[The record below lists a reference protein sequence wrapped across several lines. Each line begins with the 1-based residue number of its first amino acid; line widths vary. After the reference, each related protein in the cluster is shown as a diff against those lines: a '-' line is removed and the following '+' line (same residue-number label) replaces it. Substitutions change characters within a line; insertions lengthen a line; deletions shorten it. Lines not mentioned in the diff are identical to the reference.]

1 MRYMQEDIEVSVE
14 QELVQDLF
22 PATIPRS
29 DWYRTLCDVMEKIEA
44 ACGKLRQVRFRWRGG
59 GSCTVED
66 TVCATAGREVFVLS
80 KFNGK

>member
-1 MRYMQEDIEVSVE
+1 M
-14 QELVQDLF
+14 VQTQFVLPCGCGEIF
-22 PATIPRS
+22 EER
-29 DWYRTLCDVMEKIEA
+29 IEA

-66 TVCATAGREVFVLS
+66 TVCATVGREVFVLS